1 MNLVCR
7 KSGKEKIS
15 QSGQALLLAIFLI
28 GIIFSFVV
36 IAVNLSL
43 IGLNRSNQGFRQTH
57 ALDVAEAGINYYLW
71 HLVHSP
77 TDYCD
82 GNTCPGGSG
91 PFGPYVHNYTDN
103 TGKVIGT
110 FTVWIAP
117 PGLAQN
123 GKVTLCHIPPGT
135 DETLEVA
142 LSAVEGHLAHGDYL
156 GPCGGGESSG
166 NPPIVTVESRG
177 DVADGNE
184 NRTIIAQLGVP
195 SFAQYA
201 VVANDTVNHLRFG
214 AGTEVFG
221 PVHNNGGVHFDGIA
235 HGLVSSGLATYVDP
249 DNGLTEPGVYTQQSD
264 PNSVFLGGT
273 AFPVPPVNFAGITS
287 DLTNLRSLAQTGGK
301 YVAVSGSGSQGWHIV
316 LKQND
321 TYDLYRVTS
330 VSNTCSGR
338 NTDQILSQTTS
349 GGGGMSLPFPN
360 NGVIFVEDKLWID
373 GRIDSASLTVV
384 AARIGA
390 TTSQEKSII
399 INNDLEYTN
408 YDGTDKL
415 GLIAQHDVSVGL
427 VSEGAFSGSAD
438 NQDLRIDAAM
448 IAQNGR
454 VGRNYFARSCSST
467 YYQRNSVTIYG
478 SIATNQRYG
487 FTWICGSTW
496 TIGDSCDSGYQ
507 SRTINYDPNIAL
519 NPPPYFPKIG
529 TYAILDWREE

>member
-1 MNLVCR
+1 M
-7 KSGKEKIS
+7 
-15 QSGQALLLAIFLI
+15 
-28 GIIFSFVV
+28 
-36 IAVNLSL
+36 
-43 IGLNRSNQGFRQTH
+43 
-57 ALDVAEAGINYYLW
+57 
-71 HLVHSP
+71 
-77 TDYCD
+77 
-82 GNTCPGGSG
+82 
-91 PFGPYVHNYTDN
+91 
-103 TGKVIGT
+103 
-110 FTVWIAP
+110 
-117 PGLAQN
+117 
-123 GKVTLCHIPPGT
+123 
-135 DETLEVA
+135 
-142 LSAVEGHLAHGDYL
+142 
-156 GPCGGGESSG
+156 
-166 NPPIVTVESRG
+166 
-177 DVADGNE
+177 ADGNE